1 MDVTVS
7 NRPERHRRT
16 ASGPSMMSASWC
28 LALVVFLVD
37 GPASAQLA
45 LDKTTGELAR
55 GQRLFEAH
63 CARCHGMKGGGGTG
77 ANLSRPVLRYADDD
91 QGVFSVVQDG
101 IPGTE
106 MPGNWFLTDREIRQ
120 V

>member
-1 MDVTVS
+1 MLPAPCLRIT
-7 NRPERHRRT
+7 RPNGHGQSDIGSQHR
-16 ASGPSMMSASWC
+16 GPTMMSASC
-28 LALVVFLVD
+28 YLAFVVFLVD

-106 MPGNWFLTDREIRQ
+106 MP
-120 V
+120 